1 MREKWDIMFKKLVAF
16 KEQNKHCNVPA
27 HRDKLGR
34 WVERQR
40 SQYAAKKL
48 ADDRVEALQSI
59 GFQWKLQRQAKP
71 RNRISTV
78 ASDESFSKIVKRV
91 AVYVEHHG
99 HGWIPQTYKAD
110 TELGIWSKNRRS
122 ERKRGIILSMENVRK
137 L

>member
-78 ASDESFSKIVKRV
+78 ASDELFLRWSNALPSMWSTMGMDGFLKRIKQTQNLAFGLKTDEVKENV
-91 AVYVEHHG
+91 V
-99 HGWIPQTYKAD
+99 
-110 TELGIWSKNRRS
+110 
-122 ERKRGIILSMENVRK
+122 LSMKNVRK